1 LALRGDELTSDNDSK
16 NFKHPMLS
24 SDEIKRIAMTASC
37 ADSSEIPKVW
47 NAGEFGLDEHG
58 PFQVMHNGIKITK
71 DCYQG
76 PWMSKVIELLRG
88 HHEPQ
93 EELAFHEVLKTLKSH
108 PSNFQDQNILELGSF
123 WGYYSLWF
131 AKEFPESKVV
141 CLEPDIH
148 HMEVGEKNF
157 LRNDV
162 SGRFINAK
170 IARESKLRSRFV
182 CPSDGIERV
191 VEALSFS
198 GVLEKANLTEVDIV
212 HVDVQ
217 GAEIDLLLDL
227 SKVLLKT
234 KIRFI
239 FVSTHDLVIS
249 GSPTTHQ
256 DSLRLLE
263 SNGAHIICEHSV
275 PESFSGDGFILA
287 SFFEED
293 KNLEVDISY
302 NRSKNSLFGE
312 WEPRMADLV
321 NLHSRSRRLT
331 SPFRKI
337 LRRLQRTLI

>member
-1 LALRGDELTSDNDSK
+1 MASDSESK
-16 NFKHPMLS
+16 NINHPTLS
-24 SDEIKRIAMTASC
+24 SDEMKRIEMTVRC

-47 NAGEFGLDEHG
+47 NAGEYGSDEHG
-58 PFQVMHNGIKITK
+58 PFQVMHNGITITK

-93 EELAFHEVLKTLKSH
+93 EELAFHEVLKTLKKYPSH
-108 PSNFQDQNILELGSF
+108 FQGHSILELGSF

-131 AKEFPESKVV
+131 AKEFPESTVV
-141 CLEPDIH
+141 CLEPDLQH
-148 HMEVGEKNF
+148 LEVGKQNF
-157 LRNDV
+157 LRNGV
-162 SGRFINAK
+162 SGNFINAK
-170 IARESKLRSRFV
+170 IARESKLRSRFI
-182 CPSDGIERV
+182 CPSDGNERF

-198 GVLEKANLTEVDIV
+198 SVLEKADLTEVDIV

-227 SKVLLKT
+227 SNVLQKT
-234 KIRFI
+234 QIRFI

-256 DSLRLLE
+256 DSLRILE

-312 WEPRMADLV
+312 WEPRMAALV
-321 NLHSRSRRLT
+321 NLHSKSQRLT

-337 LRRLQRTLI
+337 RRRLQRTVF